1 MPSDE
6 FAIDVKP
13 PRTYSLH
20 HLGVAVASLFAVIL
34 SPSVLTMS
42 FQRSPN
48 GAVSRST
55 VVLCATAGLPSLG
68 LLCNVVC
75 SIPMYLAAD
84 AILGL
89 CAVLPSCPSR
99 LGVVLKLVIL
109 TVAGNVGRC

>member
-20 HLGVAVASLFAVIL
+20 HLGVAVVSLFAVAL

-75 SIPMYLAAD
+75 SIPMFRAD
-84 AILGL
+84 GAILGM
-89 CAVLPSCPSR
+89 CVVQPSCPSG
-99 LGVVLKLVIL
+99 LGVVLPLAML
-109 TVAGNVGRC
+109 PVAGSAVRC